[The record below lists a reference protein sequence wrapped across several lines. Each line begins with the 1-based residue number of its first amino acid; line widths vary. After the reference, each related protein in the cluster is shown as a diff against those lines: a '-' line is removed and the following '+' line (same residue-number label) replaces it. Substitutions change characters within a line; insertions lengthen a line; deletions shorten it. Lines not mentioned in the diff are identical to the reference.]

1 MYKKVHLDLTIL
13 CAGITAAIM
22 VSMSLIYLYISET
35 ELHRNHFNSF
45 KNDMNTIVM
54 NLEGQSTIS
63 MGWLS
68 RMEAQGKYT
77 FYVLDNGIP
86 YLYNIL
92 KDNPEKSALFDE
104 AMEAYKNHFVIA
116 PSGQKQNSL
125 YSFFYSFHIEYT
137 FTSAST
143 GNDYY
148 GCVIE
153 IDKNSSTLQVTILS
167 LLDSLEKQIFRQR
180 LRFLFINIIAIFLLT
195 AFSWIFT
202 GKLLKPILENQKKQ
216 AQFIASAS
224 HELRTPLAVILSSA
238 ESCKEASPDKQSSF
252 LDTIRQE
259 GFRMSA
265 LIEDMLTLSC
275 SDSQKFPV
283 RMQPVELDT
292 LLLNS
297 CEAFEALARKKSI
310 AILPDLPENSLPICS
325 CDPDRIKQ
333 VISILLHNA
342 ISYTKEGGYIKL
354 SLAFHKEQF
363 YISVSDNGIGISDE
377 EKGKVFDRFYRAEKS
392 RSAKGHFGLG
402 LSIAYEIIKS
412 HNGTIGVKDTLGGG
426 STFFICFPSN
436 RPPFK

>member
-167 LLDSLEKQIFRQR
+167 LLDSLDKQIFRQR

-252 LDTIRQE
+252 LDTI
-259 GFRMSA
+259 
-265 LIEDMLTLSC
+265 
-275 SDSQKFPV
+275 KFP
-283 RMQPVELDT
+283 RQREL
-292 LLLNS
+292 
-297 CEAFEALARKKSI
+297 R
-310 AILPDLPENSLPICS
+310 LP
-325 CDPDRIKQ
+325 Q
-333 VISILLHNA
+333 
-342 ISYTKEGGYIKL
+342 G
-354 SLAFHKEQF
+354 
-363 YISVSDNGIGISDE
+363 
-377 EKGKVFDRFYRAEKS
+377 
-392 RSAKGHFGLG
+392 
-402 LSIAYEIIKS
+402 
-412 HNGTIGVKDTLGGG
+412 
-426 STFFICFPSN
+426 
-436 RPPFK
+436 

>member
-1 MYKKVHLDLTIL
+1 MREQRLNFV
-13 CAGITAAIM
+13 
-22 VSMSLIYLYISET
+22 LI
-35 ELHRNHFNSF
+35 
-45 KNDMNTIVM
+45 
-54 NLEGQSTIS
+54 
-63 MGWLS
+63 
-68 RMEAQGKYT
+68 
-77 FYVLDNGIP
+77 
-86 YLYNIL
+86 NIL
-92 KDNPEKSALFDE
+92 
-104 AMEAYKNHFVIA
+104 
-116 PSGQKQNSL
+116 
-125 YSFFYSFHIEYT
+125 
-137 FTSAST
+137 
-143 GNDYY
+143 
-148 GCVIE
+148 
-153 IDKNSSTLQVTILS
+153 
-167 LLDSLEKQIFRQR
+167 
-180 LRFLFINIIAIFLLT
+180 AIFLLFL
-195 AFSWIFT
+195 FSYVFT

-354 SLAFHKEQF
+354 SLAFHKES
-363 YISVSDNGIGISDE
+363 IL
-377 EKGKVFDRFYRAEKS
+377 
-392 RSAKGHFGLG
+392 HFCL
-402 LSIAYEIIKS
+402 
-412 HNGTIGVKDTLGGG
+412 
-426 STFFICFPSN
+426 
-436 RPPFK
+436 R

>member
-22 VSMSLIYLYISET
+22 VSMSLLYLHISET
-35 ELHRNHFNSF
+35 EIYKNHFNSF
-45 KNDMNTIVM
+45 QNDMNTIVM
-54 NLEGQSTIS
+54 NLENQSIIS
-63 MGWLS
+63 MEWLS
-68 RMEAQGKYT
+68 RMESRGNYI

-92 KDNPEKSALFDE
+92 KDNSEKSLLFTE
-104 AMEAYKNHFVIA
+104 AMEAYEKHFSIA
-116 PSGQKQNSL
+116 PSDDNSMS
-125 YSFFYSFHIEYT
+125 SFLFSSHMEYT
-137 FTSAST
+137 FTSPST

-153 IDKNSSTLQVTILS
+153 IEKNSSTLQVIILS

-180 LRFLFINIIAIFLLT
+180 ILFLMINIVTIFLLS

-202 GKLLKPILENQKKQ
+202 GKLLKPISENQQKQ

-238 ESCKEASPDKQSSF
+238 ESCRDASPEKQSSF
-252 LDTIRQE
+252 LETIKRE
-259 GFRMSA
+259 GFHMSA
-265 LIEDMLTLSC
+265 LIEDMLTLSS
-275 SDSQKFPV
+275 SDSQRFPV

-297 CEAFEALARKKSI
+297 CEAFESLAKKKLITIS
-310 AILPDLPENSLPICS
+310 LSLPENTLPPCF
-325 CDPDRIKQ
+325 CDPDRIGQ

-342 ISYTKEGGYIKL
+342 VSYTNEGGFIKL
-354 SLAFHKEQF
+354 SLSYDKEQF
-363 YISVSDNGIGISDE
+363 HIFVTDNGIGIPDE
-377 EKGKVFDRFYRAEKS
+377 DKKKIFDRFYRVEKS
-392 RSAKGHFGLG
+392 RSTKGHFGLG

-412 HNGTIGVKDTLGGG
+412 HGGTIGVKDAFGGG
-426 STFFICFPSN
+426 STFFIYLPV
-436 RPPFK
+436 K